1 MVARPKTLRRA
12 AEEFLESGCS
22 VFFWQRWTRRK
33 PVRRRPLV
41 RATITETQ
49 RQSYRASVEFPVVY
63 AVEGR
68 SGSRTAVANDLSA
81 GGLRLI
87 GDEDLPDETVVELR
101 FTLPND
107 LIQSVHVEKEVF
119 VNTPRGKTKKKVMVP
134 PDPFR
139 PMAVHAKAV
148 IAFLNVRR
156 RKFAHGVQFL
166 DIDER
171 TQEEIQRFIHVWQ
184 IRQLRERAHS
194 RGE

>member
-1 MVARPKTLRRA
+1 M
-12 AEEFLESGCS
+12 
-22 VFFWQRWTRRK
+22 FFWQKWTGRK
-33 PVRRRPLV
+33 PVKRRPPV

-63 AVEGR
+63 VVQGR
-68 SGSRTAVANDLSA
+68 DGSRTAVANDLSA

-87 GDEDLPDETVVELR
+87 GDEDLPNESVVELR
-101 FTLPND
+101 FTLPNE

-119 VNTPRGKTKKKVMVP
+119 TTTPRGKTKKKVMVP

-139 PMAVHAKAV
+139 QMSVHAKSV

-156 RKFAHGVQFL
+156 RKFAHGVQFV